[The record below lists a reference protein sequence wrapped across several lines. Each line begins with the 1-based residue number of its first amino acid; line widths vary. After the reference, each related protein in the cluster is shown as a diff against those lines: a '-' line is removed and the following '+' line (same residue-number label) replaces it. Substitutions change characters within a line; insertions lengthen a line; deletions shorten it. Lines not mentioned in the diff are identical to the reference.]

1 MSLRVLGIDPGLTRC
16 GVGIVDVAPN
26 RTATLVHVTVLRTTP
41 DQPLAERLL
50 SIGTGIETLM
60 DEHQPVVVAIER
72 VFAQHN
78 LRTVMGVAQ
87 ISGVALHAAAK
98 RGLDV
103 SLHTP
108 SEVKAAITG
117 YGSADKRQVQAMV
130 ARILGL
136 AEVPRP
142 ADAADALALAIC
154 HAWRTP
160 ISASSQARS
169 SRIPTS
175 ANSRARLTPAQEA
188 WRAAEK
194 GTTSSVPPRRLS
206 R

>member
-1 MSLRVLGIDPGLTRC
+1 MRVLGIDPGLTRC
-16 GVGIVDVAPN
+16 GVGIVDVERN
-26 RTATLVHVTVLRTTP
+26 RTATLVAVTVLRTSP
-41 DQPLAERLL
+41 DVPLEQRLL
-50 SIGTGIETLM
+50 TIGSGIEQLM
-60 DEHQPVVVAIER
+60 DLHRPAVVAIER

-98 RGLDV
+98 RGLAV

-117 YGSADKRQVQAMV
+117 YGSADKKQVQAMV

-136 AEVPRP
+136 ADVPKP

-160 ISASSQARS
+160 LASGKEGK
-169 SRIPTS
+169 SRIPERPV
-175 ANSRARLTPAQEA
+175 SRGTTLTPAQEA
-188 WRAAEK
+188 WRAAER
-194 GTTSSVPPRRLS
+194 GATTSGVPRRLS
-206 R
+206 K